1 MNRTFYFAQ
10 QKSGSDHFNGKF
22 VPEEEAVIPVTA
34 HALHYGT
41 GCFEG
46 IRAYYNGDDKALY
59 VFRLED
65 HFKRMGNS
73 TKILF
78 IKLPGSPNELAKIT
92 VELLQKNY
100 SETDIYIRPL
110 AFKIDPAVGNFNL
123 TTLKDGFAIYT
134 VPLGRYLKEKGVRA
148 NVSSWMRVPD
158 RAIPPRG
165 KVTGA
170 YVNTSFAKTE
180 SLLGGF
186 DEALFMDENGHIVEG
201 SAENLFMVRD
211 GKLITPS
218 LSDDILIGITRETI
232 MTIAKNEL
240 GIETVERS
248 IDRSDIY
255 LADEVFVCGTGAE
268 VTPVIEIDHR
278 QIGNGEIGEITSK
291 IRSLYFD
298 IVHGKNPKYAN
309 WLTKVEKA

>member
-1 MNRTFYFAQ
+1 MNRIFYL
-10 QKSGSDHFNGKF
+10 NGKF
-22 VPEEEAVIPVTA
+22 VPEEEAVIPITA

-46 IRAYYNGDDKALY
+46 IRAYFNDEDKALY
-59 VFRLED
+59 IFRLED
-65 HFKRMGNS
+65 HFKRMVNS

-78 IKLPGSPNELAKIT
+78 SKLPGTPKELSEIT
-92 VELLQKNY
+92 IELLKKNF
-100 SETDIYIRPL
+100 SETDVYIRPL

-134 VPLGRYLKEKGVRA
+134 VPLGRYLKEKGIRA

-165 KVTGA
+165 KITGA
-170 YVNTSFAKTE
+170 YANTALAKTE

-211 GKLITPS
+211 GKLITPAM
-218 LSDDILIGITRETI
+218 SDDILIGLTRETI
-232 MTIAKNEL
+232 MTIAKEEL

-268 VTPVIEIDHR
+268 VSPVIEIDHHP
-278 QIGNGEIGEITSK
+278 IGNGEIGSITQR
-291 IRSLYFD
+291 IRKLYLD
-298 IVHGKNPKYAN
+298 IVRGKNPTYSN
-309 WLTKVEKA
+309 WLTKVEK

>member
-1 MNRTFYFAQ
+1 MNRTFYL
-10 QKSGSDHFNGKF
+10 NGKF
-22 VPEEEAVIPVTA
+22 VPEEKAVIPVTA

-46 IRAYYNGDDKALY
+46 IRAYYNEDEKALF

-65 HFKRMGNS
+65 HFRRMVHS

-78 IKLPGSPNELAKIT
+78 IKLPGTPKELAKIT

-110 AFKIDPAVGNFNL
+110 AFKQDPAVGNFNL
-123 TTLKDGFAIYT
+123 TTLADGFCIYT

-148 NVSSWMRVPD
+148 NVSSWMRIPD

-170 YVNTSFAKTE
+170 YVNTAFAKTE

-211 GKLITPS
+211 GKLITPAM
-218 LSDDILIGITRETI
+218 SDDILIGLTRDTI
-232 MTIAKNEL
+232 IKIAKDEL
-240 GIETVERS
+240 GIETIERS

-278 QIGNGEIGEITSK
+278 KIGDGGIGEITGK
-291 IRSLYFD
+291 IRKLYFD
-298 IVHGKNPKYAN
+298 IVHGKNPKYSN
-309 WLTKVEKA
+309 WLTKVENRE

>member
-1 MNRTFYFAQ
+1 MSRTFY
-10 QKSGSDHFNGKF
+10 FNGKF
-22 VPEEEAVIPVTA
+22 VPEEKAVIPITA

-46 IRAYYNGDDKALY
+46 IRAYYNEEDKALY

-65 HFKRMGNS
+65 HFKRMVNS
-73 TKILF
+73 TKILYS
-78 IKLPGSPNELAKIT
+78 KLPGTPKELSEIT
-92 VELLQKNY
+92 VELLKKNF

-134 VPLGRYLKEKGVRA
+134 VPLGRYLKEKGIRA

-165 KVTGA
+165 KITGA
-170 YVNTSFAKTE
+170 YANTSLAKTE

-186 DEALFMDENGHIVEG
+186 DEALFLDDRGHIAEG
-201 SAENLFMVRD
+201 SAENFFMVMD

-218 LSDDILIGITRETI
+218 LSDDALVGITRHTL

-240 GIETVERS
+240 GIETEQRS
-248 IDRSDIY
+248 IDRSEVY
-255 LADEVFVCGTGAE
+255 GADEVFVCGTGAE
-268 VTPVIEIDHR
+268 VSPVIEIDHHPVGDGK
-278 QIGNGEIGEITSK
+278 IGPISEK
-291 IRSLYFD
+291 IKKLYLD
-298 IVHGKNPKYAN
+298 IVRGKNPEYSN
-309 WLTKVEKA
+309 WLTKVEK

>member
-1 MNRTFYFAQ
+1 MSRIFYL
-10 QKSGSDHFNGKF
+10 NGKF
-22 VPEEEAVIPVTA
+22 VPEEKAVIPITA

-46 IRAYYNGDDKALY
+46 IRAYYNEDDKALY

-65 HFKRMGNS
+65 HFKRMVNS

-78 IKLPGSPNELAKIT
+78 IKLPDTPKELAKIT
-92 VELLQKNY
+92 VDLLQKNF

-110 AFKIDPAVGNFNL
+110 AFKQDPAVGNFNL
-123 TTLKDGFAIYT
+123 TTLADGFSIYT

-148 NVSSWMRVPD
+148 NVSSWMRIPD

-170 YVNTSFAKTE
+170 YVNTAFAKTE

-186 DEALFMDENGHIVEG
+186 DEALFMDENGHVVEG
-201 SAENLFMVRD
+201 SAENLFMVRE

-232 MTIAKNEL
+232 IKIAKDEL

-268 VTPVIEIDHR
+268 VSPVIEIDHR
-278 QIGNGEIGEITSK
+278 LIGSGEIGKITDQ
-291 IRSLYFD
+291 IRKLYLD
-298 IVHGKNPKYAN
+298 IVRGKNPKYSS
-309 WLTKVEKA
+309 WLTKVVKK